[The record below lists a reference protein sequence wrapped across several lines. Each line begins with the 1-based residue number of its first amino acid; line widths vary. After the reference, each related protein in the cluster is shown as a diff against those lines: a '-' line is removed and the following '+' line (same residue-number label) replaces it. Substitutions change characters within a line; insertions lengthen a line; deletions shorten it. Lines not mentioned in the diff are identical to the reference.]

1 MNTKILQQDELFWER
16 LSSKRIGSFFL
27 NLQDVYFSRILGTFI
42 IVNAP
47 INVLKVSRK
56 SSERSKNGL

>member
-56 SSERSKNGL
+56 SSERSKNSL